1 LIKEFV
7 RRICKKKEDT
17 VESFDDEEI
26 STFNSF
32 IKENYYMLGNAVC
45 PPIIAT
51 IAGSIIACMFEEKD
65 ETSNGENF
73 DWSKSLFAE
82 IKK

>member
-1 LIKEFV
+1 
-7 RRICKKKEDT
+7 
-17 VESFDDEEI
+17 
-26 STFNSF
+26 
-32 IKENYYMLGNAVC
+32 MLGNAVC

-82 IKK
+82 IKND